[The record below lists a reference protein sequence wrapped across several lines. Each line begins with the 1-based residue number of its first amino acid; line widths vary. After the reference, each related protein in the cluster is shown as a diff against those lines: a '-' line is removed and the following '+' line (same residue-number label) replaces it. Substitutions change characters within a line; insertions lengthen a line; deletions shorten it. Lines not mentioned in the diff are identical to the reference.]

1 VPVQSKRNFAHF
13 FNSSIQTGGNTRN
26 PNLLNN
32 TGLDIGVFNIPNS
45 GNSVITNNQTVTNC
59 ATKLETESSVQLIS
73 VLSTTGFTVCDKTI
87 LTGLGGLRNIL
98 P

>member
-1 VPVQSKRNFAHF
+1 VGC
-13 FNSSIQTGGNTRN
+13 SSQNTIYSADNAYYLFTISQGDVITGTTTSS
-26 PNLLNN
+26 L
-32 TGLDIGVFNIPNS
+32 
-45 GNSVITNNQTVTNC
+45 VITNNQTVTNC